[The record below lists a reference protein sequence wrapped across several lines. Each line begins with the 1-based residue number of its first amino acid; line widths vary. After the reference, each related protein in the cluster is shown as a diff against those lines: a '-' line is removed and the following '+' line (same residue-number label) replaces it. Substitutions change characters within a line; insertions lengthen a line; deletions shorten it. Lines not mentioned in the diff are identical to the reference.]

1 MKNAYYDKHLMQWF
15 PLEPDETSFEREFN
29 RYEKII
35 RYRDEYIKP
44 IRFEHIPING
54 YTFTT
59 EPLDP
64 DRYYLIDENEDI
76 YMFEEDLYTYLDQ
89 KFERKELR

>member
-1 MKNAYYDKHLMQWF
+1 MTNAYYDKNLQQWF
-15 PLEPDETSFEREFN
+15 PLTEDETSFEREFN

-89 KFERKELR
+89 KFERKEL

>member
-1 MKNAYYDKHLMQWF
+1 MKNAYYDKHLRQWF
-15 PLEPDETSFEREFN
+15 PIYDETPFEREYS

-89 KFERKELR
+89 KFERKEL

>member
-1 MKNAYYDKHLMQWF
+1 MRNAYYDKHLMQWF
-15 PLEPDETSFEREFN
+15 PLELDETPFEDELS

-44 IRFEHIPING
+44 VGFEHIPING

-89 KFERKELR
+89 KFERKEL

>member
-1 MKNAYYDKHLMQWF
+1 MRNAYYDTNLTQWF
-15 PLEPDETSFEREFN
+15 PILEDETPFEREFG

-35 RYRDEYIKP
+35 QYRDEYIKP
-44 IRFEHIPING
+44 IRFEHVPIDG

-59 EPLDP
+59 EPIDP

-76 YMFEEDLYTYLDQ
+76 YMFEEDLYTYLEH
-89 KFERKELR
+89 KFN

>member
-1 MKNAYYDKHLMQWF
+1 MTNAYYDKNLQQWF
-15 PLEPDETSFEREFN
+15 QLEQDETPFEREFN
-29 RYEKII
+29 RYEKIVQ
-35 RYRDEYIKP
+35 YRDEYIKP

-89 KFERKELR
+89 KFERKEL

>member
-1 MKNAYYDKHLMQWF
+1 MTNAYYDKNLQQWF
-15 PLEPDETSFEREFN
+15 PLEQEETPFKREYS

-35 RYRDEYIKP
+35 QYRDEYIKP

-59 EPLDP
+59 EPIDP
-64 DRYYLIDENEDI
+64 YRYYFIDENEDL

-89 KFERKELR
+89 KFERKEL

>member
-1 MKNAYYDKHLMQWF
+1 MTNAYYDEHLMQWF
-15 PLEPDETSFEREFN
+15 PLELDETPFEREFN

-35 RYRDEYIKP
+35 QYRDEYIKP

-59 EPLDP
+59 EPIDP
-64 DRYYLIDENEDI
+64 DRYYLLDENEDI

-89 KFERKELR
+89 KFERKELW

>member
-1 MKNAYYDKHLMQWF
+1 MDFYYDKNEQHFYPSDEL
-15 PLEPDETSFEREFN
+15 DETPFEREYS

-35 RYRDEYIKP
+35 RYRDKYIKP
-44 IRFEHIPING
+44 IRFEHIPIDG

-76 YMFEEDLYTYLDQ
+76 YMFEEDLYTYLGQ
-89 KFERKELR
+89 KFERKEL

>member
-1 MKNAYYDKHLMQWF
+1 MTKAYYDKHLMQWF
-15 PLEPDETSFEREFN
+15 PIYEDETPFEREYS

-59 EPLDP
+59 EPFDP

-89 KFERKELR
+89 KFERKEL

>member
-1 MKNAYYDKHLMQWF
+1 MRNAYYDKHLMQWF
-15 PLEPDETSFEREFN
+15 PLELDETPFEHELS

-35 RYRDEYIKP
+35 RYRDEYVKP
-44 IRFEHIPING
+44 VRFEHIPING

-89 KFERKELR
+89 KFERKEL

>member
-15 PLEPDETSFEREFN
+15 PLEPDETPFEQELS
-29 RYEKII
+29 YYDKII
-35 RYRDEYIKP
+35 QYRDEYIKP
-44 IRFEHIPING
+44 VRFEHIPIDG

-59 EPLDP
+59 EPIDP
-64 DRYYLIDENEDI
+64 NRFYLMDENANL

-89 KFERKELR
+89 KFERKEL

>member
-1 MKNAYYDKHLMQWF
+1 MTNAYYDKNLQQWF
-15 PLEPDETSFEREFN
+15 PILDDETPFKREFS

-35 RYRDEYIKP
+35 QYRDEYIKP

-89 KFERKELR
+89 KFERKEL

>member
-1 MKNAYYDKHLMQWF
+1 MTNAYYDKNLQQWF
-15 PLEPDETSFEREFN
+15 PLTEDETPFEREFN

-35 RYRDEYIKP
+35 QYRDEYIKP

-89 KFERKELR
+89 KFERKEL

>member
-1 MKNAYYDKHLMQWF
+1 MTNAYYDKNLQQWF
-15 PLEPDETSFEREFN
+15 PIYDDETPFEREYS

-44 IRFEHIPING
+44 VRFEHIPING

-76 YMFEEDLYTYLDQ
+76 YMFEEDLFTYLDQ
-89 KFERKELR
+89 KFERKEL